1 MGAYAM
7 RQLLGLLLMLVMV
20 TSCVSGGDR
29 SQTLA
34 TAAAPSLDF
43 VNLGSFD
50 RTMSAALRD
59 RPQTV
64 TVNLLV
70 PTTVHDIPERLG
82 TWLTMVDQYSG
93 TIELQ
98 RDPEY
103 PATRGFEFGVLTQ
116 AASLLVRAYKLIEH
130 KLLYG
135 PVREYNA
142 TIYYKEQGMISKVV
156 LTHKETIPGSS
167 LRKESHTP

>member
-1 MGAYAM
+1 M
-7 RQLLGLLLMLVMV
+7 RQLLGMLLMLVMI

-29 SQTLA
+29 SQTLV
-34 TAAAPSLDF
+34 TAAAPALDF

-50 RTMSAALRD
+50 RTMSAALRN

-82 TWLTMVDQYSG
+82 TWLTMVEKYSG
-93 TIELQ
+93 TIALQ
-98 RDPEY
+98 SDPEY
-103 PATRGFEFGVLTQ
+103 PATRGIDFGVLAQ
-116 AASLLVRAYKLIEH
+116 AARLVGSAYKLLEN
-130 KLLYG
+130 KVLYG

-142 TIYYKEQGMISKVV
+142 TIYYKEKGMISKVV
-156 LTHKETIPGSS
+156 LTHKETIPASS
-167 LRKESHTP
+167 LLKESHTP

>member
-1 MGAYAM
+1 MG
-7 RQLLGLLLMLVMV
+7 QLLGMLLMLVMV

-50 RTMSAALRD
+50 RTISTALRD
-59 RPQTV
+59 RPPAV
-64 TVNLLV
+64 TVNFLV

-82 TWLTMVDQYSG
+82 TWLTMVEKYSG

-103 PATRGFEFGVLTQ
+103 PITRGLDFGVLPQ
-116 AASLLVRAYKLIEH
+116 AASLLVRAYKFIEN

-142 TIYYKEQGMISKVV
+142 IIYYKEQGMISKVV
-156 LTHKETIPGSS
+156 LTRKEPIPASS
-167 LRKESHTP
+167 LLKESHTP